1 MANLTHLPHVRN
13 IKSGVNRWDPNHSA
27 VFEVYFTLPA
37 AIQGQFAEDEA
48 ILTEQVTDVSGLD
61 QLQKNTPVGK
71 QRFMNVDVSHSSP
84 VIDETRATI
93 TIVFNLNLRNVTD
106 NFVLKVLMAWKN
118 LNYNL
123 ADGTRTLKNTYVA
136 DNLRIAEANR
146 DGTIW
151 RSYVFHDV
159 ILGDITG
166 IDTLNYD
173 DNEARKI
180 TAVFISDFW
189 DDDIAKY
196 IMQKIN
202 YL

>member
-146 DGTIW
+146 DGTIR

-189 DDDIAKY
+189 DDDIA
-196 IMQKIN
+196 
-202 YL
+202 

>member
-159 ILGDITG
+159 ILGDLTG

-180 TAVFISDFW
+180 TAVFVSDFW
-189 DDDIAKY
+189 DDDIA
-196 IMQKIN
+196 
-202 YL
+202 

>member
-13 IKSGVNRWDPNHSA
+13 IKSVINRWDPNHSA

-71 QRFMNVDVSHSSP
+71 QRFMNVDVSHSAP

-123 ADGTRTLKNTYVA
+123 ADGSRTLKNTYVA

-159 ILGDITG
+159 ILGDVTG

-189 DDDIAKY
+189 DDDIA
-196 IMQKIN
+196 
-202 YL
+202 

>member
-13 IKSGVNRWDPNHSA
+13 IKTSINRWDPNHSA

-37 AIQGQFAEDEA
+37 AIQSQFAEDEA

-71 QRFMNVDVSHSSP
+71 QRFMGVDVSHSSP

-93 TIVFNLNLRNVTD
+93 TIVFNLNLRDVTD

-123 ADGTRTLKNTYVA
+123 ADGTRTLKSNYVA

-180 TAVFISDFW
+180 TAVFVADYW
-189 DDDIAKY
+189 DDDIA
-196 IMQKIN
+196 
-202 YL
+202 

>member
-159 ILGDITG
+159 ILGDVTG

-189 DDDIAKY
+189 DDDIA
-196 IMQKIN
+196 
-202 YL
+202 

>member
-1 MANLTHLPHVRN
+1 MPNLTHLPHVRN

-123 ADGTRTLKNTYVA
+123 ADGTRTLKNEYVA

-173 DNEARKI
+173 DNEPRKI
-180 TAVFISDFW
+180 TAVFVSDFW
-189 DDDIAKY
+189 DDDIA
-196 IMQKIN
+196 
-202 YL
+202 

>member
-159 ILGDITG
+159 ILGDVTG

-180 TAVFISDFW
+180 TAVFVSDFW
-189 DDDIAKY
+189 DDDIA
-196 IMQKIN
+196 
-202 YL
+202 

>member
-13 IKSGVNRWDPNHSA
+13 IKSGINRWDPNHSA

-71 QRFMNVDVSHSSP
+71 QRFMNVDVSHSAP

-123 ADGTRTLKNTYVA
+123 ADGTRTLKNQYVA

-173 DNEARKI
+173 DNEPRKI
-180 TAVFISDFW
+180 TAVFVSDTW
-189 DDDIAKY
+189 DDDIA
-196 IMQKIN
+196 
-202 YL
+202 

>member
-123 ADGTRTLKNTYVA
+123 ADGTRTLKNDYVA

-173 DNEARKI
+173 DNEPRKI
-180 TAVFISDFW
+180 TAVFFSDFW
-189 DDDIAKY
+189 DDDIA
-196 IMQKIN
+196 
-202 YL
+202 

>member
-71 QRFMNVDVSHSSP
+71 QRFMSVDVSHSAP

-159 ILGDITG
+159 ILGDVTG

-189 DDDIAKY
+189 DDDIA
-196 IMQKIN
+196 
-202 YL
+202 

>member
-189 DDDIAKY
+189 DDDIA
-196 IMQKIN
+196 
-202 YL
+202 

>member
-13 IKSGVNRWDPNHSA
+13 IKSGINRWDPNHSA

-71 QRFMNVDVSHSSP
+71 QRFMNVDVSHSAP

-159 ILGDITG
+159 ILGDVTG

-189 DDDIAKY
+189 DDDIA
-196 IMQKIN
+196 
-202 YL
+202 

>member
-173 DNEARKI
+173 DNEARNI
-180 TAVFISDFW
+180 TAVFISNFW
-189 DDDIAKY
+189 DYDIA
-196 IMQKIN
+196 
-202 YL
+202 

>member
-13 IKSGVNRWDPNHSA
+13 IKSGINRWDPNHSA

-71 QRFMNVDVSHSSP
+71 QRFMNVDVSHSAP

-123 ADGTRTLKNTYVA
+123 ADGTRTLKNEYVA

-159 ILGDITG
+159 ILGDVTG

-180 TAVFISDFW
+180 TAVFVSDFW
-189 DDDIAKY
+189 DDDIA
-196 IMQKIN
+196 
-202 YL
+202 

>member
-166 IDTLNYD
+166 LDTLNYD

-189 DDDIAKY
+189 DDDIA
-196 IMQKIN
+196 
-202 YL
+202 

>member
-13 IKSGVNRWDPNHSA
+13 IKSGINRWDPNHSA

-71 QRFMNVDVSHSSP
+71 QRFMNVDVSHSAP

-189 DDDIAKY
+189 DDDIA
-196 IMQKIN
+196 
-202 YL
+202 

>member
-13 IKSGVNRWDPNHSA
+13 IKSGINRWDPNHSA

-71 QRFMNVDVSHSSP
+71 QRFMNVDVSHSAP

-106 NFVLKVLMAWKN
+106 NFVLKVIMAWKN

-123 ADGTRTLKNTYVA
+123 ADGSRTLKNEYVA

-159 ILGDITG
+159 ILGDVTG

-173 DNEARKI
+173 DNESRKL
-180 TAVFISDFW
+180 TCVFVSDFW
-189 DDDIAKY
+189 DDDIA
-196 IMQKIN
+196 
-202 YL
+202 

>member
-173 DNEARKI
+173 DNEARKV
-180 TAVFISDFW
+180 TAVFVSDFW
-189 DDDIAKY
+189 DDDIA
-196 IMQKIN
+196 
-202 YL
+202 

>member
-13 IKSGVNRWDPNHSA
+13 IKSGINRWDPNHSA

-159 ILGDITG
+159 ILGDVTG

-189 DDDIAKY
+189 DDDIA
-196 IMQKIN
+196 
-202 YL
+202 

>member
-13 IKSGVNRWDPNHSA
+13 IKSGINRWDPNHSA

-71 QRFMNVDVSHSSP
+71 QRFMNVDVSHSAP

-123 ADGTRTLKNTYVA
+123 ADGSRTLKNTYVA

-159 ILGDITG
+159 ILGDVTG

-180 TAVFISDFW
+180 TAVFVSDFW
-189 DDDIAKY
+189 DDDIA
-196 IMQKIN
+196 
-202 YL
+202 

>member
-151 RSYVFHDV
+151 RSYIFHKV
-159 ILGDITG
+159 MLTG
-166 IDTLNYD
+166 VTGLDSLNYTSND
-173 DNEARKI
+173 ARI
-180 TAVFISDFW
+180 LTVTFRADYW
-189 DDDIAKY
+189 DEDLA
-196 IMQKIN
+196 
-202 YL
+202 

>member
-13 IKSGVNRWDPNHSA
+13 IKSGINRWDPNHSA

-71 QRFMNVDVSHSSP
+71 QRFMNVDVSHSAP

-136 DNLRIAEANR
+136 DNLRVAEANR

-159 ILGDITG
+159 ILGDVTG

-189 DDDIAKY
+189 DDDIA
-196 IMQKIN
+196 
-202 YL
+202 

>member
-13 IKSGVNRWDPNHSA
+13 IKTSVNRWDPNHSA

-37 AIQGQFAEDEA
+37 AIQSQFAEDEA

-71 QRFMNVDVSHSSP
+71 QRFMGVDVSHSSP

-93 TIVFNLNLRNVTD
+93 TIVFNLNLRDVTD

-123 ADGTRTLKNTYVA
+123 ADGTRTLKSNYVA

-180 TAVFISDFW
+180 TAVFVADFW
-189 DDDIAKY
+189 DDDIA
-196 IMQKIN
+196 
-202 YL
+202 

>member
-136 DNLRIAEANR
+136 DNLRVAEANR

-189 DDDIAKY
+189 DDDIA
-196 IMQKIN
+196 
-202 YL
+202 

>member
-159 ILGDITG
+159 ILGDLTG
-166 IDTLNYD
+166 IDTLSYD

-180 TAVFISDFW
+180 TAVFVSDFW
-189 DDDIAKY
+189 DDDIA
-196 IMQKIN
+196 
-202 YL
+202 

>member
-13 IKSGVNRWDPNHSA
+13 IKSGINRWDPNHSA

-71 QRFMNVDVSHSSP
+71 QRFMNVDVSHSAP

-123 ADGTRTLKNTYVA
+123 ADGTRTLKNQYVA

-173 DNEARKI
+173 DNEPRKI
-180 TAVFISDFW
+180 TAVFVSDAW
-189 DDDIAKY
+189 DDDIA
-196 IMQKIN
+196 
-202 YL
+202 